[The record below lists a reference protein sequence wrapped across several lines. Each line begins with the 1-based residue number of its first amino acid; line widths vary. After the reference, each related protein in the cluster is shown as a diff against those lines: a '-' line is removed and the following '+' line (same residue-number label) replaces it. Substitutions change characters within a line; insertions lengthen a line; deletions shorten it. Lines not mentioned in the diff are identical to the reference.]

1 MRKTIPNRV
10 QSADAW
16 QKVRNIRRT
25 DAGQRDF
32 LREGYSSVFKSRPKV
47 ALSPVISPNDS
58 SLPAI
63 ENSSELDDS
72 MDSVL
77 NNSSPL
83 AARIFSA
90 EAK

>member
-1 MRKTIPNRV
+1 MIYPINQFETPGEPQAV
-10 QSADAW
+10 P
-16 QKVRNIRRT
+16 VRNST
-25 DAGQRDF
+25 PTEKLFSPDAD
-32 LREGYSSVFKSRPKV
+32 YSSVFKSRPKV
-47 ALSPVISPNDS
+47 ALSPVISPDDS
-58 SLPAI
+58 SLPTV
-63 ENSSELDDS
+63 ESSSELDDS